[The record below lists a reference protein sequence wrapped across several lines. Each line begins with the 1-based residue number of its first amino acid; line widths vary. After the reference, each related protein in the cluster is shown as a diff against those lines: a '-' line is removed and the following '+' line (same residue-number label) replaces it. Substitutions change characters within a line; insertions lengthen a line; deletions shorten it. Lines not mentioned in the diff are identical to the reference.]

1 MNSATKVDLYSRVTN
16 KIIADLEHGVR
27 PWMKPWSGEHADGRS
42 VRPVRHNGE
51 PYRGVNVLLLWDA
64 AATAGYHN
72 PMWMTFKQ
80 AQELGAQVRKGEKG
94 TLVVYASTFTTTQT
108 DVDSGDDVERDI
120 PFLKGYTVFNVEQ
133 IENLSAD
140 YNVKPVN
147 IISTPDAR
155 IAPLEQ
161 FFNNTGADIRH
172 GGNSASFSITLDVVS
187 MPPFAAFT
195 APEHYY
201 ATLAHEMTHWTRHPS
216 RLNRDLGR
224 KAWGDEGYAKEEL
237 VAELGAAFLCADLG
251 ITPEVRE
258 DHAAYIASWLKVLK
272 HDKRFVFSAAAHAQ
286 RAADHLHS
294 YQKSEADTAAA

>member
-1 MNSATKVDLYSRVTN
+1 M
-16 KIIADLEHGVR
+16 
-27 PWMKPWSGEHADGRS
+27 
-42 VRPVRHNGE
+42 
-51 PYRGVNVLLLWDA
+51 
-64 AATAGYHN
+64 
-72 PMWMTFKQ
+72 
-80 AQELGAQVRKGEKG
+80 
-94 TLVVYASTFTTTQT
+94 YANTFTTTQT
-108 DVDSGDDVERDI
+108 DATSGDEVERNI
-120 PFLKGYTVFNVEQ
+120 PFLKSYTVFNAEQ
-133 IENLSAD
+133 IDNLPVE

-147 IISTPDAR
+147 IIGAPDAR
-155 IAPLEQ
+155 IESLEQ
-161 FFNNTGADIRH
+161 FFKNTGAVIRH

-195 APEHYY
+195 EAEHYY

-216 RLNRDLGR
+216 RLDRDLGR

-258 DHAAYIASWLKVLK
+258 DHAAYIASWLKVLE
-272 HDKRFVFSAAAHAQ
+272 HDKRFIFSAAAHAQ

>member
-1 MNSATKVDLYSRVTN
+1 MSSATKVDIYTRVTN
-16 KIIADLEHGVR
+16 KIIADLEHGVCS
-27 PWMKPWSGEHADGRS
+27 WLKPWKSGQSA

-64 AATAGYHN
+64 AATAGYCN

-80 AQELGAQVRKGEKG
+80 AKELGAQVRKGETG
-94 TLVVYASTFTTTQT
+94 THVVYANTFTTTQT
-108 DVDSGDDVERDI
+108 DATSGDEVERNI
-120 PFLKGYTVFNVEQ
+120 PFLKSYIVFNAEQ
-133 IENLSAD
+133 IDSLPEE
-140 YNVKPVN
+140 YNVKPVH
-147 IISTPDAR
+147 SDRTPDAR
-155 IAPLEQ
+155 IESLEQ
-161 FFNNTGADIRH
+161 FFNNTGANIRH
-172 GGNSASFSITLDVVS
+172 GGNNASFSITLDVVS
-187 MPPFAAFT
+187 MPPFAAFME
-195 APEHYY
+195 AEHYY

-216 RLNRDLGR
+216 RLDRDLGR

-258 DHAAYIASWLKVLK
+258 DHAAYIAGWLKVLK

-294 YQKSEADTAAA
+294 YQKSVADTAAA